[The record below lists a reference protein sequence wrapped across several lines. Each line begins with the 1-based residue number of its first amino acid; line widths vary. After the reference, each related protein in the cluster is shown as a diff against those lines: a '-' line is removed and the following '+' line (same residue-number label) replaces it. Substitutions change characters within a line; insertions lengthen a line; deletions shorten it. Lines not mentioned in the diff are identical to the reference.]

1 MSLQFKT
8 VKKAETKSFLRD
20 LDEAVSRGTPES
32 RAKALWHTTD
42 LMIAGRFSDDEIW
55 TFGEVVTRLA
65 EEIEVA
71 ARAQLSERLARFD
84 RAPANIIH
92 KLAFDDAIEVAGPVL
107 RESRQLETYALVA
120 NVCTKSQAHMLSISK
135 RDKIEERVTDELV
148 TRGNQE
154 VVSSVATNNGARFSD
169 FGFLHMVKRAEGD
182 SILAEQLGLRKD
194 IPRHVFQQLIAKATS
209 DVKERLLR
217 ERPEMATHIQSSVTE
232 LAGELQSK
240 FGPVSRSHFVAKRV
254 VSTQHRLG
262 NLNESSI
269 SGYARSHRLEE
280 VTIGLSLLCSLPS
293 DVIERAVLDRN
304 REMLLILCK
313 ALNFAWDTTMALLF
327 LGAKDHRITAQDLK
341 DLENEYSRLNI
352 ETSRSVLAFY
362 QSRKNGEVM
371 DAPAPL
377 RAALAAP

>member
-1 MSLQFKT
+1 MNLQFKT
-8 VKKAETKSFLRD
+8 VKKAETKSFLQD

-313 ALNFAWDTTMALLF
+313 ALNFAWDTTLALLF

-341 DLENEYSRLNI
+341 DLENEYGRLNI

>member
-1 MSLQFKT
+1 MNLQFKT
-8 VKKAETKSFLRD
+8 VKKAETKSFLQD

-362 QSRKNGEVM
+362 QSRKNGELM
-371 DAPAPL
+371 DAAAPL
-377 RAALAAP
+377 QVALAAP